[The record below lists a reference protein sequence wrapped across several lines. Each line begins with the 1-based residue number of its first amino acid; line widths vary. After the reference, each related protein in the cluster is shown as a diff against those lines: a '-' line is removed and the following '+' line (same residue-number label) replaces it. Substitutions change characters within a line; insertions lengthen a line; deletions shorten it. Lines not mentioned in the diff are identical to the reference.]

1 MRKTLLVICT
11 IMSLTTSY
19 ANDIQVANTGLTN
32 QNTGAHTTEIKF
44 DVSWKNSWRTS
55 TNEANYDGAWIFV
68 KYRKLNTTLW
78 QHCTLNPA
86 GFTAPSGSSIKVTA
100 DGKGLWIYRSSN
112 GIGDVNFTNGR
123 VVWNY
128 GNDGVLDTDSCEIQ
142 VYALEMV
149 YVPQGAFY
157 LGSGGTES
165 YAFKDGS
172 SSNPYRVLSEAAI
185 NYGTNAG
192 NLYSSFGGASYVIPA
207 SYPKGFDAFWCMKY
221 ECSQQQY
228 VDFLNNLDLA
238 RASVNGIA
246 YFTGTHPAL
255 IAAYPERA
263 MGGIGTAQY
272 LAFADWAGLR
282 PMTEME
288 YEKACRGAN
297 IFPLPNEYAWGSTTG
312 VPASAVNDD
321 GTSAESYNAT
331 ANVNTNFLGRMTRSG
346 GFATAL
352 TASNRELSGATYYG
366 IMEMSGN
373 GMERVVRL
381 ANNAPVLAFSASVHG
396 DGNIAA
402 SGAANVQ
409 NWIDISNN
417 TVFNYGTRGSGF
429 GNGLSNL
436 FCISDR
442 TYMISPFA
450 DAANNFSI
458 RVVRTAE

>member
-1 MRKTLLVICT
+1 MRNTFLLICT
-11 IMSLTTSY
+11 VMCIHTVF

-32 QNTGAHTTEIKF
+32 QNTGTHTTQIKF
-44 DVSWKNSWRTS
+44 DVSWKNSWRTN

-86 GFTAPSGSSIKVTA
+86 GFSAPSGSSIKVSG
-100 DGKGLWIYRSSN
+100 DGKGLWIYRNAN
-112 GIGDVNFTNGR
+112 GIGDVNFINGR

-149 YVPQGAFY
+149 YVPQGPFY

-165 YAFKDGS
+165 YAFKDS
-172 SSNPYRVLSEAAI
+172 SSTSPYRVLSEGPI
-185 NYGTNAG
+185 NYGTGNG
-192 NLYSSFGGASYVIPA
+192 NLYSAAGGVGYTISASF
-207 SYPKGFDAFWCMKY
+207 PKGFAAFWCMKY

-238 RASVNGIA
+238 RASVNGIS

-255 IAAYPERA
+255 IATNPERA
-263 MGGIGTAQY
+263 MGGIGTAQF

-282 PMTEME
+282 PMSEME

-312 VPASAVNDD
+312 VPASAVNND
-321 GTSAESYNAT
+321 GTSSESYDAT
-331 ANVNTNFLGRMTRSG
+331 ANVNSNFLGRMTRCG
-346 GFATAL
+346 GFATAA

-373 GMERVVRL
+373 GLERVVRID
-381 ANNAPVLAFSASVHG
+381 NNPPVMAFSSSVHG

-409 NWIDISNN
+409 NWIDIATNSSIN
-417 TVFNYGTRGSGF
+417 FGTRGSGF

-442 TYMISPFA
+442 TYMIAFFG
-450 DAANNFSI
+450 DGANNFSF